1 MSIPKKIVELG
12 FEDYPSVQKLWKT
25 ANLSFRPI
33 GRDDPENISKQIS
46 SGLVAMLGIR
56 HNEQII
62 AVIMLSHDGR
72 KGWINRLAVE
82 PQFRSKGLAKQLLK
96 EAENFFFSRGIM
108 VYSALV
114 FRDNVPSR
122 KLFEECGYSEDP
134 DILYYSKRESQD
146 V

>member
-1 MSIPKKIVELG
+1 MPIPKRIVELDI
-12 FEDYPSVQKLWKT
+12 EDYPSVQKLWK
-25 ANLSFRPI
+25 AADLSFRPI
-33 GRDDPENISKQIS
+33 GRDDPETISKQLS
-46 SGLVAMLGIR
+46 SGLVTMLGIR
-56 HNEQII
+56 HNEGLI

-72 KGWINRLAVE
+72 KGWVNRLAVE

-114 FRDNVPSR
+114 FRDNLPSR
-122 KLFEECGYSEDP
+122 KLFEECGYIEDP
-134 DILYYSKRESQD
+134 DIIYYSKRVSQD